1 MEKGLLPEDR
11 QAIEQPAISKE
22 FVFTGD
28 WASMVAARDGMMD
41 FVREYCSSEQ
51 EEIDIFVA
59 LQEALANALL
69 HGCRGDPSKKVYG
82 WVQIDASAITITI
95 RDPGPGFDPESL
107 NGAAAEVNLG
117 QHGRGIC
124 LMRSLMDNVSYQ
136 RGGSEVR
143 LTKRRSER
151 R

>member
-1 MEKGLLPEDR
+1 MENALLHEDR
-11 QAIEQPAISKE
+11 QATEQPAISKE

-28 WASMVAARDGMMD
+28 WASMAAARDGMMD

-69 HGCRGDPSKKVYG
+69 HGCGADPSKKVYG
-82 WVQIDASAITITI
+82 WIQVDASAITITI

-107 NGAAAEVNLG
+107 NGAAGEVNLS

-124 LMRSLMDNVSYQ
+124 LMRSLMDEVAYQ

-143 LTKRRSER
+143 LTKRRS
-151 R
+151 